1 MNQFHPKKK
10 YFQLELKFHFQ
21 KMGKYKKKCMKLIP
35 FIFDL
40 VPCVFLFSGHGQ
52 LCL

>member
-21 KMGKYKKKCMKLIP
+21 KMGKYKKKMYEIDS
-35 FIFDL
+35 FYF
-40 VPCVFLFSGHGQ
+40 
-52 LCL
+52 